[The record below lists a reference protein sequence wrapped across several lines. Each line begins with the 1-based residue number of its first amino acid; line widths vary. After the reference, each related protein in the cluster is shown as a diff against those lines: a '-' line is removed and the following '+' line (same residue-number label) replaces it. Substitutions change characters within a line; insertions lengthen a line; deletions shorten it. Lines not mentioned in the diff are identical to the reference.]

1 MSARRFVG
9 LRPQRARAG
18 RLERTT
24 GFPLVTLALFLVLAV
39 GLGLLI
45 SWALGLSVTVQSP
58 TTSSS
63 ADRDVAVSTDAEG
76 VTLLSTENLGS
87 EVQLLIDAGTL
98 ENPANF
104 DVGACLNELS
114 VNDSV
119 LVLEEVSWEQL
130 GRGWLIVHATDN
142 LGSVREKGGEV
153 SAAVV
158 RSTCGTDS
166 SPGAGGSTLWSGS
179 VLVAPLN

>member
-1 MSARRFVG
+1 MSARRSTAG
-9 LRPQRARAG
+9 RSSRARVA
-18 RLERTT
+18 RLEYTT
-24 GFPLVTLALFLVLAV
+24 GFPLATLVLFLVLAV

-45 SWALGLSVTVQSP
+45 SWALGLSVTVQTP
-58 TTSSS
+58 NTS
-63 ADRDVAVSTDAEG
+63 AAGDGEVAVGTDAEG
-76 VTLLSTENLGS
+76 LTLLSTENLGS
-87 EVQLLIDAGTL
+87 EVQLLIDTGTL
-98 ENPANF
+98 QNPANF

-119 LVLEEVSWEQL
+119 LVLEEVSWEQQ
-130 GRGWLIVHATDN
+130 GRGWLIVHATDD
-142 LGSVREKGGEV
+142 LGSVRGKGGEV

-166 SPGAGGSTLWSGS
+166 SGGAVGSTLWAGT